1 MQLIHSLCLAC
12 LVSFTSVMAFSQLP
26 DIRVNQQ
33 RIENRIFELVN
44 FGIDSTGKGYRVSY
58 SSGYL
63 EARAWLIDQMKQAG
77 LEVSID
83 YAGNILG
90 RRKGSDPS
98 LKPIAFG
105 SHIDMVPNGGNY
117 DGCLGAISGLEV
129 MQVLHENHIETNHPL
144 ELIIT
149 TDEEGSMVGSR
160 SLAGNLILEDLNNTS
175 HSGLTIREGL
185 KVIGGDP
192 DRIQSVA
199 RQKGDVAAFIELHI
213 EQGRI
218 LETENIQIGI
228 VKGIVGI
235 SIYDVTIEGVAN
247 HAGTTP
253 MNLRQDALL
262 AASKLILAIHEVIN
276 GHEGQQVGNVGKITV
291 KPGAY
296 NVIPEKVV
304 LGMELRDLSYDKI
317 MVMFK
322 EIESKAAAIAAS
334 TGTSIAFKN
343 KPPVVMPAASDT
355 SIQNKIMEAATS
367 LGYSYTFMPSG
378 AGHDAQNMSLI
389 APMAMIFVPSVGGVS
404 HSPKEFT
411 KAVDMANGTNV
422 LLHAILLLDKKE

>member
-1 MQLIHSLCLAC
+1 PLTRRGAHATLQGNTRRIVSSVPLQFQVNTHMQLIHSLCLAC

-33 RIENRIFELVN
+33 RIENRIFELAN

-160 SLAGNLILEDLNNTS
+160 SLAG
-175 HSGLTIREGL
+175 
-185 KVIGGDP
+185 
-192 DRIQSVA
+192 
-199 RQKGDVAAFIELHI
+199 
-213 EQGRI
+213 
-218 LETENIQIGI
+218 
-228 VKGIVGI
+228 
-235 SIYDVTIEGVAN
+235 
-247 HAGTTP
+247 
-253 MNLRQDALL
+253 
-262 AASKLILAIHEVIN
+262 
-276 GHEGQQVGNVGKITV
+276 
-291 KPGAY
+291 
-296 NVIPEKVV
+296 
-304 LGMELRDLSYDKI
+304 
-317 MVMFK
+317 
-322 EIESKAAAIAAS
+322 
-334 TGTSIAFKN
+334 
-343 KPPVVMPAASDT
+343 
-355 SIQNKIMEAATS
+355 
-367 LGYSYTFMPSG
+367 
-378 AGHDAQNMSLI
+378 
-389 APMAMIFVPSVGGVS
+389 
-404 HSPKEFT
+404 
-411 KAVDMANGTNV
+411 
-422 LLHAILLLDKKE
+422 